1 MTVSCSRLQYL
12 DSITDHSWLVSID
25 HNNQRWGLRPSAG
38 PTSSLQPSSKPNHAA
53 SLCSTCAWWHEG
65 FRKSSILKMSAVWKC
80 WLIILKMSAVW
91 KWRWRKIL
99 KMSSI
104 SGWLSQYRGHCSKG
118 STSSLQHFSWLSLIG
133 EDGLGPGYLNV
144 WNVIKGDYFS
154 SFFQLLQLYGQ
165 ILVCIVFIKRKI
177 TSIHVC
183 R

>member
-80 WLIILKMSAVW
+80 WLRILKMSDVW
-91 KWRWRKIL
+91 KWWWRRIL

-165 ILVCIVFIKRKI
+165 ILVCIVFIKRKN
-177 TSIHVC
+177 HLHPCV
-183 R
+183 